1 MPSESTGLSESEAQ
15 LLMSRLLDGEL
26 PSKEADSLH
35 QYLESH
41 PEAMDW
47 MESCNL
53 VENAATDR
61 TLSQDQADA
70 ASAWESISE
79 ALSSGNAA
87 SSEDSGNLV
96 FFPLFFK
103 TASIAAAI
111 TLVATLLWRNL
122 PNNEGGEIT
131 ERYAASESVVEFVDT
146 DIPDAS
152 PVVYTDEQS
161 GWTVV
166 WVAEMDPISDETG

>member
-1 MPSESTGLSESEAQ
+1 MPPESTGLSESEAQ

-26 PSKEADSLH
+26 SSKEADSLH
-35 QYLESH
+35 EYLEIH
-41 PEAMDW
+41 PEAIDW

-61 TLSQDQADA
+61 TIGLNQVDA

-79 ALSSGNAA
+79 ALSDNMARPD
-87 SSEDSGNLV
+87 DSANLV
-96 FFPLFFK
+96 FFPLLLK
-103 TASIAAAI
+103 VAGIAAAI

-122 PNNEGGEIT
+122 PNNDGEQKT
-131 ERYAASESVVEFVDT
+131 ERYAASESVIEFVDT

-166 WVAEMDPISDETG
+166 WVTEMDPISDETG

>member
-15 LLMSRLLDGEL
+15 RMMSRLLDGEL
-26 PSKEADSLH
+26 SSKEAESLH
-35 QYLESH
+35 EYLEDH

-47 MESCNL
+47 MESCDL

-61 TLSQDQADA
+61 VISNEQADA
-70 ASAWESISE
+70 ATAWESISRE
-79 ALSSGNAA
+79 IFEEREDPDNA
-87 SSEDSGNLV
+87 SNLI
-96 FFPLFFK
+96 FFPLLFK
-103 TASIAAAI
+103 VAGIAAAI
-111 TLVATLLWRNL
+111 TLVATLLWFNL
-122 PNNEGGEIT
+122 AKNSEQMT

-152 PVVYTDEQS
+152 PIVYTDEQS

-166 WVAEMDPISDETG
+166 WVTEMDPISDETG